1 MPLTEQLVRSSLAE
15 LRRFLEHAE
24 EAGVPDSAVV
34 YVRTKD
40 FGSRQRLG
48 KPINHISVDTGGR
61 TGTG

>member
-1 MPLTEQLVRSSLAE
+1 MAE